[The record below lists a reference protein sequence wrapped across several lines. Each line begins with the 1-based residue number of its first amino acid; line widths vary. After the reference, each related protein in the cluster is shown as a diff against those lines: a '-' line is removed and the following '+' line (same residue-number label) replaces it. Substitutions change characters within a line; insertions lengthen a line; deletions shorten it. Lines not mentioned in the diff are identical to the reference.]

1 MRPLIFLLAGLVSFA
16 AIAASATQYK
26 AGAVEIENPWSRAT
40 PKGTTVGAG
49 YMKITNTGTQ
59 PDRLTGGSSDV
70 AGTFQIHEM
79 TMEKGVAKMRPLTK
93 GLEIKPGQTV
103 ELTPG
108 SFHIMLVGLKRPLVA
123 GDHVKAT
130 LMFEKAGAVDV
141 EFDVLAMG
149 ATPEHGMPGMKH

>member
-1 MRPLIFLLAGLVSFA
+1 MRRLILLLAGLVSLA
-16 AIAASATQYK
+16 ALPASATDYK
-26 AGAVEIENPWSRAT
+26 VGAVEIQSPWSRAT

-70 AGTFQIHEM
+70 AKTFQIHEM

-93 GLEIKPGQTV
+93 GLEIMPGQTV

-108 SFHIMLVGLKRPLVA
+108 SFHIMLVGLKRPLAA

-149 ATPEHGMPGMKH
+149 ATPDHAMPGMKH